1 MCRYHLDAN
10 VFIQAKNGPYSMDI
24 VPSFWRLLD
33 KQAEAGVVC
42 SSITVYA
49 ELATGNDE
57 LADWV
62 KERKGTGLFREPSA
76 DVQRFFNQ
84 IATYVQARY
93 AEHQAQEFLAGA
105 DAWVIAHAKAEN
117 ALVVTHENLV
127 NEYSKKPKIPNICRH
142 FGVEWLNVYQMLRA
156 LGARF

>member
-1 MCRYHLDAN
+1 MRRYYLDAN

-33 KQAEAGVVC
+33 KQAEAGVIC

-49 ELATGNDE
+49 ELAAGDDE
-57 LADWV
+57 LADWA
-62 KERKGTGLFREPSA
+62 KERKGTDLFQEPSA
-76 DVQRFFNQ
+76 NVQRFFNQ
-84 IATYVQARY
+84 IAVYVHARY
-93 AEHQAQEFLAGA
+93 AEHQAQEFLDGA
-105 DAWVIAHAKAEN
+105 DAWVIAHAKAED

-127 NEYSKKPKIPNICRH
+127 NEYSKKPKIPNICKH
-142 FGVEWLNVYQMLRA
+142 FAVKWLDTYQMLRE